1 MKIHNRLLVTPGKK
15 TKLSDIDPDDTLGLK
30 NDEKSQK
37 MLQKLIARLDDLQ
50 YLLYASKKYSLLIV
64 LQGIDGAGK
73 DGTIRHVM
81 SGVNPQGCRVTSF
94 KTPSAE
100 EAAHDFLWRIHNAIP
115 DRGEIGIFNRS
126 HYEDVLVVRVHKLV
140 PESIWSRR
148 YKQINHFERILAEN
162 NVKILKF
169 YLHISKEEQKKRFQ
183 QRLEDRTKWWKLSP
197 TDFQERRYWNDYM
210 DAYEDV
216 LRYCSTPWAPWYI
229 IPANKKWFRNLAV
242 SHIIVKTLE
251 DLNMKFP
258 KPSFNVSRVCS
269 QVTK

>member
-1 MKIHNRLLVTPGKK
+1 MKIHDRLLMAPGKK
-15 TKLSDIDPDDTLGLK
+15 TKLGDIDPDDTLGLK
-30 NDEKSQK
+30 NDERSQK
-37 MLQKLIARLDDLQ
+37 MLQNLIARLDDLQ

-94 KTPSAE
+94 KAPSAE
-100 EAAHDFLWRIHNAIP
+100 EAAHDFLWRIHNAVP

-140 PESIWSRR
+140 PESVWSRR
-148 YKQINHFERILAEN
+148 YKQINHFERVLAEN

-169 YLHISKEEQKKRFQ
+169 YLHISREEQKKRFQ

-197 TDFQERRYWNDYM
+197 NDFQERRYWNDYI

-229 IPANKKWFRNLAV
+229 IPADKKWFRNLAV
-242 SHIIVKTLE
+242 SNIVVKTLE

-258 KPSFNVSRVCS
+258 KPSFNVSRYVL
-269 QVTK
+269 K

>member
-1 MKIHNRLLVTPGKK
+1 MKIHKKLFVPPGKK
-15 TKLSDIDPDDTLGLK
+15 TNLSKFDPDDTLGLK
-30 NDEKSQK
+30 NDEGSQK
-37 MLQKLIARLDDLQ
+37 MLQKLAAQLDELQ
-50 YLLYASKKYSLLIV
+50 YLLYASKKNSLLIV

-81 SGVNPQGCRVTSF
+81 SGLNPQACRVTSF

-126 HYEDVLVVRVHKLV
+126 HYEDILVVRVHKLV
-140 PESIWSRR
+140 PEFIWSRR
-148 YKQINHFERILAEN
+148 YKQINNFERMLAEN
-162 NVKILKF
+162 NVKIIKF

-183 QRLEDRTKWWKLSP
+183 QRLDDRTRWWKLSP
-197 TDFQERRYWNDYM
+197 TDFQERRYWNDYTA
-210 DAYEDV
+210 AYEDV

-229 IPANKKWFRNLAV
+229 IPSNKKWFRNLAV
-242 SHIIVKTLE
+242 SHIIVKALE

-258 KPSFNVSRVCS
+258 KPSFNVSRYVL
-269 QVTK
+269 K

>member
-1 MKIHNRLLVTPGKK
+1 MKIQNRLLVAPGKK
-15 TKLSDIDPDDTLGLK
+15 TKLSDFDPDDTLGLK
-30 NDEKSQK
+30 NDERSHK
-37 MLQKLIARLDDLQ
+37 MLQKLIARLDELQ

-64 LQGIDGAGK
+64 LQGIDAAGK

-94 KTPSAE
+94 KAPSAE

-126 HYEDVLVVRVHKLV
+126 HYEDVLVARVHKLV
-140 PESIWSRR
+140 PESVWSRR
-148 YKQINHFERILAEN
+148 YKQINRFEKILAEN

-197 TDFQERRYWNDYM
+197 TDFQERRYWNDYI

-229 IPANKKWFRNLAV
+229 IPANKNWFRNIAV

-251 DLNMKFP
+251 DMSMKFP
-258 KPSFNVSRVCS
+258 KPSFNVSRYIL
-269 QVTK
+269 K

>member
-1 MKIHNRLLVTPGKK
+1 MKIHNRLLVSPGKK
-15 TKLSDIDPDDTLGLK
+15 TRLSDIDPDDTLGLK
-30 NDEKSQK
+30 NDEVSQK
-37 MLQKLIARLDDLQ
+37 MLQKLVARLDDLQ
-50 YLLYASKKYSLLIV
+50 YLLYASKKYALLIV

-73 DGTIRHVM
+73 DGTIRHVI

-100 EAAHDFLWRIHNAIP
+100 EAAHDFLWRIHGAIP

-140 PESIWSRR
+140 PESVWSRR
-148 YKQINHFERILAEN
+148 YKQINQFERILAEN

-169 YLHISKEEQKKRFQ
+169 YLHISNEEQKKRFR
-183 QRLEDRTKWWKLSP
+183 QRLDDRTRWWKLSP

-229 IPANKKWFRNLAV
+229 IPSNKKWFRNLAV

-251 DLNMKFP
+251 DMNMKFP
-258 KPSFNVSRVCS
+258 KPSFDVSRYVL
-269 QVTK
+269 K

>member
-1 MKIHNRLLVTPGKK
+1 MKIHNKLLVVPGKK
-15 TKLSDIDPDDTLGLK
+15 TKLSDIDPDDTRGLK

-50 YLLYASKKYSLLIV
+50 CLLYASKKYSLLIV

-100 EAAHDFLWRIHNAIP
+100 EVAHDFLWRIHNAIP
-115 DRGEIGIFNRS
+115 ERGEIGIFNRS

-140 PESIWSRR
+140 SESIWSRR
-148 YKQINHFERILAEN
+148 YKQINQFERILAEN

-229 IPANKKWFRNLAV
+229 IPANKNWFRNLAV

-251 DLNMKFP
+251 DMNMRFP
-258 KPSFNVSRVCS
+258 KPSFNVSRYVL
-269 QVTK
+269 K

>member
-30 NDEKSQK
+30 NDEKSNK
-37 MLQKLIARLDDLQ
+37 MLHKLIARLDDLQ
-50 YLLYASKKYSLLIV
+50 YRLYASKTYSLLIV

-81 SGVNPQGCRVTSF
+81 SGANPQGCRVTSF
-94 KTPSAE
+94 KAPSAE

-115 DRGEIGIFNRS
+115 DRGAIGIFNRS

-210 DAYEDV
+210 HAYEDV

-229 IPANKKWFRNLAV
+229 IPANKNWFRNLAV

-258 KPSFNVSRVCS
+258 KPSFNVSRYVL
-269 QVTK
+269 K

>member
-1 MKIHNRLLVTPGKK
+1 MKIHNRLLVAAGKK
-15 TKLSDIDPDDTLGLK
+15 TKLRDIDPDDTLGLK
-30 NDEKSQK
+30 NDERSQK

-50 YLLYASKKYSLLIV
+50 NLLYASKKCSLLIV
-64 LQGIDGAGK
+64 LQGVDGAGK

-100 EAAHDFLWRIHNAIP
+100 ESAHDFLWRIHNAIP
-115 DRGEIGIFNRS
+115 KRGEIGIFNRS

-140 PESIWSRR
+140 PEAVWSRR
-148 YKQINHFERILAEN
+148 YKEINHFERILAEN

-183 QRLEDRTKWWKLSP
+183 QRLDDRTKRWKLSP
-197 TDFQERRYWNDYM
+197 TDFQERSFWNDYM
-210 DAYEDV
+210 DAYQDV

-229 IPANKKWFRNLAV
+229 IPANKNWFRNLAI
-242 SHIIVKTLE
+242 SHIIVKALE
-251 DLNMKFP
+251 DLDMKFP
-258 KPSFNVSRVCS
+258 KPSFDVSKYVL
-269 QVTK
+269 K

>member
-1 MKIHNRLLVTPGKK
+1 MKIHNRLIVAPGKK

-37 MLQKLIARLDDLQ
+37 MLQKLIARLDELQ

-94 KTPSAE
+94 KAPSAE

-148 YKQINHFERILAEN
+148 YKEINRFERILAEN

-229 IPANKKWFRNLAV
+229 IPANKNWFRNLAV

-258 KPSFNVSRVCS
+258 KPSFNVSRF
-269 QVTK
+269 TLK